1 MRISKIIPGRL
12 AFANF
17 RGFGKWPVRWHISMR
32 DVFLWRIS
40 NFVVDSDFSLKLC
53 DFPESA
59 LLPFDAD
66 VDTVDD
72 NGYSTRIDV
81 GQLCAVI
88 YGVVNGVKCD
98 VDPFKNNL
106 PTDGR
111 AYWPKRGMS
120 SQNGGCLAWFEY

>member
-1 MRISKIIPGRL
+1 
-12 AFANF
+12 
-17 RGFGKWPVRWHISMR
+17 MR

-59 LLPFDAD
+59 LQPFDAD

-88 YGVVNGVKCD
+88 YEVVNGVKCD
-98 VDPFKNNL
+98 VDLFKNNL